1 MRATLR
7 KIGNSR
13 GIIIPSALI
22 EQLHLENE
30 VELILQEGALLLK
43 PSTPLRQ
50 GWFEGYDASKDVEPL
65 VDMKDLDSEQEDW
78 EC

>member
-1 MRATLR
+1 MQTTLR

-22 EQLHLENE
+22 EQLHIENE

-43 PSTPLRQ
+43 PSTSLRQ

-65 VDMKDLDSEQEDW
+65 ADMKDLDSEQEEW
-78 EC
+78 EW